1 MQDNY
6 IAQLPHYDDS
16 EVCAEGYTIYYS
28 NQKVIENLAR
38 QNPQQALEF
47 YLAISRYNFYGEE
60 YTGSDYIVA
69 ALFATQKPLIEK
81 QREKYAKAVHGGQKN
96 ASIDLAAIVSAIKT
110 GQYKSMSKVGEHFGV
125 TGQAIGQRLKRAG
138 LDFKT
143 LLSEAE
149 NNALS
154 NFGPEPKK
162 SKDAAQVDASSLG
175 SVAQKSK
182 DAASIESNFSKVE
195 RIETFVERNPNNNN
209 NNNYNITTKQ
219 KIEREEPGLSTLLS
233 GESKKVEGFQRI
245 SSLIDGD

>member
-1 MQDNY
+1 MSEKY
-6 IAQLPHYDDS
+6 TSQLKIYDDADAY
-16 EVCAEGYTIYYS
+16 AEGYTIYYS

-60 YTGSDYIVA
+60 YTGDDYIVQ
-69 ALFATQKPLIEK
+69 ALFTTQKPLIEK

-96 ASIDLAAIVSAIKT
+96 ATIDLADIVAAIKT
-110 GQYKSMSKVGEHFGV
+110 CQYKSMSKLGEHFGV
-125 TGQAIGQRLKRAG
+125 SGQAIGQRLKRAG

-143 LLSEAE
+143 LIAEAE
-149 NNALS
+149 
-154 NFGPEPKK
+154 K

-182 DAASIESNFSKVE
+182 DAATIESNFSKVE

-209 NNNYNITTKQ
+209 NNNYNITMKQ
-219 KIEREEPGLSTLLS
+219 KIERDEPGLSTLLS
-233 GESKKVEGFQRI
+233 TETGKLTGHDRI
-245 SSLIDGD
+245 KSLVGD